1 MPIIAK
7 RQKREI
13 PPENVYKAKIENI
26 ELENHEDYGERVRFD
41 FDLLD
46 HYQEDGR
53 STRVFRTCSFN
64 FTPRSALTGI
74 VEDILG
80 QPLSDG
86 DAYGGFDLETLIGS
100 VVQVVV
106 KHKQS
111 AAGNT
116 YAFVETIIHLGKET
130 SESKDNVAF

>member
-41 FDLLD
+41 FDL
-46 HYQEDGR
+46 H
-53 STRVFRTCSFN
+53 
-64 FTPRSALTGI
+64 I
-74 VEDILG
+74 
-80 QPLSDG
+80 
-86 DAYGGFDLETLIGS
+86 
-100 VVQVVV
+100 
-106 KHKQS
+106 
-111 AAGNT
+111 
-116 YAFVETIIHLGKET
+116 GKET